1 MRKPRRGFLMKK
13 TRAYS
18 AWISLGTSL
27 VCIASLCLAGLAVE
41 DVRADATYVYAVQI
55 SAQVQPTPAQITL
68 NWEPDAYGATN
79 YVIFRKAKDDTQ
91 WGQPVAVLSGNSSS
105 YTDTMVSQGS
115 AYEYR
120 ITKAGILGYT
130 GYGYIY
136 SGIEVPAIENRG
148 TVVLVVASEST
159 VGLETE
165 LAQLQSDLIGD
176 GWQVIRHDVS
186 TNDTPQN
193 VRALIVGDYNAD
205 PGKVNTVFLLGH
217 VPILQSGYINYD
229 GHGSRPM
236 PADAYYGEMNN
247 DWPTDPAT
255 SPSYLPSDVALRV
268 GRVDLANMPGNGAA
282 VPWPS
287 EVELL
292 RNYLNKDHNWRQGQV
307 AVPRRA
313 LMGNRRGDEGGL
325 AVAASGYRNFEPLV
339 GPGNTLEADV
349 DDVAPFTQRWAP
361 ELAAGPY
368 LWAYGCGS
376 GQDTAIGYLGAN
388 GPDSEAWSTDLV
400 HWGARSVFVMVFGSH
415 LGNWDHTDNI
425 MRAFLATPLVALT
438 CCMSGEP
445 HWFCHHMGLGEPI
458 GYSTRLT
465 MNNSTLYQSQMNPFT
480 RAVYIALMGDPTLR
494 MEPIPPP
501 PHLGAVAD
509 AAGVHL
515 AWTNPGNAAAGYSIY
530 RAASPAGPFARL
542 NHSLTSGTN
551 FTDVTA
557 SPNTYTYM
565 VRAVV
570 LQTNFSGTYFNPS
583 EGIFTPVTVP
593 APTGPVA
600 VQAGATRG
608 QVVLAWKSQAGVQYH
623 VEARDALANDEW
635 IGISGPIAATGPN
648 SSWSGPITNSVPIR
662 FYRVVSP

>member
-1 MRKPRRGFLMKK
+1 MKM
-13 TRAYS
+13 TRACS
-18 AWISLGTSL
+18 ARISLGTSL
-27 VCIASLCLAGLAVE
+27 VCIASLSLSGLAVE
-41 DVRADATYVYAVQI
+41 DLRADETYVYAVQT
-55 SAQVQPTPAQITL
+55 SAQVQPTPPQIAL
-68 NWEPDAYGATN
+68 NWEPDPYGATN
-79 YVIFRKAKDDTQ
+79 YVVFRKAKDDTQ
-91 WGQPVAVLSGNSSS
+91 WGQPVAVLSGYSSS
-105 YTDTMVSQGS
+105 YTDTTVSRGS
-115 AYEYR
+115 AYEYQV
-120 ITKAGILGYT
+120 TKAGILGYT

-148 TVVLVVASEST
+148 TLVLVVASEST

-176 GWQVIRHDVS
+176 GWQIIRHDVS
-186 TNDTPQN
+186 TNDTPQS
-193 VRALIVGDYNAD
+193 VRALIMADYNSA

-229 GHGSRPM
+229 GHGSRAM

-247 DWPTDPAT
+247 DWPTNPAT
-255 SPSYLPSDVALRV
+255 SPSYLPSDVAMMV
-268 GRVDLANMPGNGAA
+268 GRVDLANMPGNGAV
-282 VPWPS
+282 VPWPD

-339 GPGNTLEADV
+339 GPGNTPEADV
-349 DDVAPFTQRWAP
+349 DDVAPYTQRWAP
-361 ELAAGPY
+361 LLAAGPY
-368 LWAYGCGS
+368 LWAYGCGA

-400 HWGARSVFVMVFGSH
+400 RWGGRSVFVMVFGSH

-425 MRAFLATPLVALT
+425 MRAFLATPLVGLT
-438 CCMSGEP
+438 CCLSGEP

-465 MNNSTLYQSQMNPFT
+465 MNNTTLYRSQMNPFT

-494 MEPIPPP
+494 MEPVLPPAN
-501 PHLGAVAD
+501 LSAVVD

-515 AWTNPGNAAAGYSIY
+515 AWTNYGNATAGYFIY
-530 RAASPAGPFARL
+530 RSASPAGPFTRL
-542 NHSLTSGTN
+542 NESLISVTT

-557 SPNTYTYM
+557 SPKTYTYM

-583 EGIFTPVTVP
+583 QGIFAPVTVP
-593 APTGPVA
+593 DLIGPFA
-600 VQAGATRG
+600 VQASATRG
-608 QVVLAWKSQAGVQYH
+608 QVVLAWKSQAGGQYH
-623 VEARDALANDEW
+623 VQARDALANGQW
-635 IGISGPIAATGPN
+635 IEVSGPIAATGPS
-648 SSWSGPITNSVPIR
+648 SSWSDPITNSVPHR
-662 FYRVVSP
+662 FYRLVSP

>member
-1 MRKPRRGFLMKK
+1 MKKPR
-13 TRAYS
+13 ACS
-18 AWISLGTSL
+18 ARSNLGTCLRL
-27 VCIASLCLAGLAVE
+27 VASWCLAGLAVE
-41 DVRADATYVYAVQI
+41 DVRADQTYVYAVQI
-55 SAQVQPTPAQITL
+55 SAQVQPAPPQITL
-68 NWEPDAYGATN
+68 NWEPDPFGTTN
-79 YVIFRKAKDDTQ
+79 YVVFRKAKDDTQ
-91 WGQPVAVLSGNSSS
+91 WGHPVAVLSGYSSN
-105 YTDTMVSQGS
+105 YTDATVSQGS
-115 AYEYR
+115 AFEYQ

-136 SGIEVPAIENRG
+136 SGIQVPAIENRG

-165 LAQLQSDLIGD
+165 LARLQSDLVGD
-176 GWQVIRHDVS
+176 GWQIIRHEVS

-193 VRALIVGDYNAD
+193 VRASIMSDYNAD

-247 DWPTDPAT
+247 DWPTDPAI
-255 SPSYLPSDVALRV
+255 SPSYLPSNVALRV
-268 GRVDLANMPGNGAA
+268 GRVDLADMPGNGAV

-349 DDVAPFTQRWAP
+349 DDVAPFTQRWVP
-361 ELAAGPY
+361 LLAAEPY
-368 LWAYGCGS
+368 LWAYGCGA

-388 GPDSEAWSTDLV
+388 GPDYEAWSTDLV
-400 HWGARSVFVMVFGSH
+400 RWGARSVFVMVFGSH

-425 MRAFLATPLVALT
+425 MRAFLATPLVGLT

-501 PHLGAVAD
+501 PNLSAAVD
-509 AAGVHL
+509 SAGVHL
-515 AWTNPGNAAAGYSIY
+515 AWTTPGNPVAGYSIY
-530 RAASPAGPFARL
+530 RATSPGGPFARL
-542 NHSLTSGTN
+542 NDSLISGTT

-565 VRAVV
+565 VRSVV
-570 LQTNFSGTYFNPS
+570 LQSNFSGTYFNPS
-583 EGIFTPVTVP
+583 QGIFTSVTVP
-593 APTGPVA
+593 DPIGPVA
-600 VQAGATRG
+600 LQAGATRG

-623 VEARDALANDEW
+623 IEARDGPANGQW
-635 IGISGPIAATGPN
+635 IVISGPIAATGATC
-648 SSWSGPITNSVPIR
+648 SWSDPITNSVTHR
-662 FYRVVSP
+662 FYRLLIP